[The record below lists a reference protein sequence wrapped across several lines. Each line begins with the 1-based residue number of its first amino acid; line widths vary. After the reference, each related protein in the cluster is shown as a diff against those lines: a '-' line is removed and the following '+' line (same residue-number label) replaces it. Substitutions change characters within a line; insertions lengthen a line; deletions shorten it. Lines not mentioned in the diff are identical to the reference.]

1 MKRQSIGILAI
12 LLFGFF
18 NLAAQDSL
26 LAVQNSFK
34 EEQKILV
41 GALSGATKIDADHQ
55 LKGRWTV
62 EERALTRTYLS
73 KWIDQ
78 IGLKAEEQPYNMP
91 NLNPLLDILIDPYEG
106 TNLYTIVPATVSSDE
121 YIILGAHYDTDR
133 DCPGANDNASAV
145 ALIASVAKRINTLK
159 FRTKNLLIVFFDQE
173 EEELVGSKAF
183 VRFLKSKPF
192 NINTVLTVD
201 QMGWDMDGDRNVELE
216 LPTPQLE
223 ALFKKMAIPLGIT
236 VYSTKVDATDHYSF
250 REAGYVAAG
259 LTEEFVHQDTSP
271 YKDTPKDTYDTLN
284 FEYLASSTYLVYTV
298 MEALVT
304 K

>member
-159 FRTKNLLIVFFDQE
+159 IRTKNLLIVFFDQE

>member
-55 LKGRWTV
+55 LKGRWTA

>member
-55 LKGRWTV
+55 LKGRWTA

-73 KWIDQ
+73 KWINQ
-78 IGLKAEEQPYNMP
+78 IGLKAEEQPYNIP

>member
-26 LAVQNSFK
+26 LVVQNSFK

-55 LKGRWTV
+55 LKGRWTA

-159 FRTKNLLIVFFDQE
+159 LRTKNLLIVFFDQE

-223 ALFKKMAIPLGIT
+223 GLFKKMAIPLGIT